1 LLGVSHA
8 TTRPRLPARRR
19 LSLLLPAALAACVM
33 TAAPLAWAAKP
44 RSRALSAAGELKRTA
59 KPGALSTVQEGTVR
73 GKPFGTG
80 RMVLRSTLK
89 QTRVTSSSML
99 NTRAG
104 VVRGRATARLT
115 LDGDTA
121 TYKGTATI
129 TSGTRR
135 YRGVKGSNIRFT
147 GVGPVSAKSTKITL
161 SGSVRY

>member
-1 LLGVSHA
+1 M
-8 TTRPRLPARRR
+8 
-19 LSLLLPAALAACVM
+19 LPAALAASVM
-33 TAAPLAWAAKP
+33 TATPLAWAATTQP
-44 RSRALSAAGELKRTA
+44 RALSASGQLTRTA

-73 GKPFGTG
+73 GRPFGTG

-89 QTRVTSSSML
+89 QARVTSTFTL
-99 NTRAG
+99 ATTAG
-104 VVRGRATARLT
+104 IVRGRAVARLT

-135 YRGVKGSNIRFT
+135 YRGATGSNIRFT

>member
-1 LLGVSHA
+1 M
-8 TTRPRLPARRR
+8 
-19 LSLLLPAALAACVM
+19 LPAALAASVL
-33 TAAPLAWAAKP
+33 TAAPLAWAVKP
-44 RSRALSAAGELKRTA
+44 QSRALSASGQLTRTA

-73 GKPFGTG
+73 GRPFGTG

-89 QTRVTSSSML
+89 QARVTSTFTL
-99 NTRAG
+99 ETAAG
-104 VVRGRATARLT
+104 TVRGRAIARLT

-135 YRGVKGSNIRFT
+135 YRGAAGSNIRFT

>member
-1 LLGVSHA
+1 MGRA
-8 TTRPRLPARRR
+8 TIPPR
-19 LSLLLPAALAACVM
+19 LLLPAALAASVA
-33 TAAPLAWAAKP
+33 TAAPVAWAATP
-44 RSRALSAAGELKRTA
+44 RLRALSASGELKRTA
-59 KPGALSTVQEGTVR
+59 KPAALSTVQEGTVR
-73 GKPFGTG
+73 GRPFGTG

-89 QTRVTSSSML
+89 QARVISTFTL
-99 NTRAG
+99 ETKAG
-104 VVRGRATARLT
+104 MVRGRATARLT

-135 YRGVKGSNIRFT
+135 YRGVAGSKIRFT

>member
-1 LLGVSHA
+1 MV
-8 TTRPRLPARRR
+8 
-19 LSLLLPAALAACVM
+19 PAALAASVM
-33 TAAPLAWAAKP
+33 AATPLAWAAKP
-44 RSRALSAAGELKRTA
+44 QSRALSASGELKRTA

-73 GKPFGTG
+73 GRPFGSG

-89 QTRVTSSSML
+89 QARVTSTFTL
-99 NTRAG
+99 QTAAG
-104 VVRGRATARLT
+104 VVHGRAIARLT

-135 YRGVKGSNIRFT
+135 YRGAAGSNIRFT

>member
-1 LLGVSHA
+1 MCHA
-8 TTRPRLPARRR
+8 TTPQIVSARMRPG
-19 LSLLLPAALAACVM
+19 LLLPAALAASAM

-44 RSRALSAAGELKRTA
+44 QSRALSASGELERTA

-73 GKPFGTG
+73 GRPFGTG

-89 QTRVTSSSML
+89 RATVTSTFTL
-99 NTRAG
+99 ATKAG

-129 TSGTRR
+129 TGGTRR
-135 YRGVKGSNIRFT
+135 YRRVAGSNIRFT
-147 GVGPVSAKSTKITL
+147 GVGPVSAKSTRITL
-161 SGSVRY
+161 SGTVRY